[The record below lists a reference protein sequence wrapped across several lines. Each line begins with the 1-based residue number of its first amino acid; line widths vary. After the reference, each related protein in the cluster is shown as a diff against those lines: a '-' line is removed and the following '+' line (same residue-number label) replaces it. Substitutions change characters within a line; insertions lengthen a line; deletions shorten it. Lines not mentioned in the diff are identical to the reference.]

1 MTEKIPAAQKAVIY
15 CRVSSKK
22 QSTDGAGLESQEHR
36 CREYAESKGYHVE
49 AVFPDDTSGGGDFM
63 NRPGM
68 VALLAYLDAK
78 PQENYV
84 VIFDDLKRYAR
95 DTEFHLKLTR
105 EMAQRNAKRECLNF
119 NFEDTPEGKF
129 IETIIAAQGELE
141 RKQNRRQVI
150 QKMKARVEQ
159 GFWIFRA
166 PVGYKY
172 INSKRGGKELIID
185 EPVASTVR
193 QALEGFASG
202 RLNTQFAVRKF
213 LEECPHFPKDLPNGE
228 VRRQTVVRVLRQV
241 AYAGFVQA
249 PNWNVK
255 PRLGNHEPLIS
266 YETYTKIQNI
276 LDEGVYAPQ
285 RKDLHHD
292 FPLRGAVCCS
302 SCSTPMTA
310 GWSKGKTKSYPYFWC
325 RTKGCDQYGKVI
337 NRDKMETEFKTL
349 LKGIQPTPSLLNLF
363 KTMFNDAYEM
373 HMAQAQDRLK
383 AFKQESIDLE
393 KQIAGLVERVMD
405 ASSQTVIA
413 AYESKIDLLEKKRL
427 VALEKSKQRTSN
439 NDTQSNLF
447 ELSFQFLAN
456 PCKIWESGRFDLQR
470 LVLKLVFLEHL
481 PYTKGKGF
489 LNSKKSLPF
498 NVLGDF
504 SSMKCQ
510 MVLPERFELSTS
522 PLPREC
528 STPELRQQ
536 SRLWVAL
543 QATDRDAQPTVSTGM
558 TRLLP
563 QLACWCKSAICFF
576 WNNDKVVHSAMSTS
590 SNAHHLP

>member
-1 MTEKIPAAQKAVIY
+1 MPQKLKKNKDQKIAQTIQKAVIY

-49 AVFPDDTSGGGDFM
+49 AMFPDDTSGGGDFM

-68 VALLAYLDAK
+68 VALLSFLDAK
-78 PQENYV
+78 PDESYV

-166 PVGYKY
+166 PIGYKY

-185 EPVASTVR
+185 EPVATTVK

-202 RLNTQFAVRKF
+202 RLNSQYAVRKF

-228 VRRQTVVRVLRQV
+228 LRRQTIVRLLRKVV
-241 AYAGFVQA
+241 YAGFVEA

-255 PRLGNHEPLIS
+255 PRLGNHEPLVT
-266 YETYTKIQNI
+266 YETHLKIQEI
-276 LDEGVYAPQ
+276 LDAGVYAPK
-285 RKDLHHD
+285 RKDLHSD

-302 SCSTPMTA
+302 SCDTPMTTA
-310 GWSKGKTKSYPYFWC
+310 WTKGNTKMYPYFWC
-325 RTKGCDQYGKVI
+325 RTKGCDQYSKMI
-337 NRDKMETEFKTL
+337 NRDKMETEFKEL
-349 LKGIQPTPSLLNLF
+349 LAGVQPTPSLLMLF
-363 KTMFNDAYEM
+363 KTMFADAYEM
-373 HMAQAQDRLK
+373 HVAQAQNRIK

-393 KQIAGLVERVMD
+393 KQITNLVERIMETTNQ
-405 ASSQTVIA
+405 AVIT
-413 AYESKIDLLEKKRL
+413 AYEKKIDLLEKKRQI
-427 VALEKSKQRTSN
+427 AFEKSNQNGSEK
-439 NDTQSNLF
+439 DTFKDLF

-456 PCKIWESGRFDLQR
+456 PCKIWESKRFDLQR

-481 PYTKGKGF
+481 PYTRGEGF
-489 LNSKKSLPF
+489 LNPKKSLPF
-498 NVLGDF
+498 NALEGF
-504 SSMKCQ
+504 SPMKCE
-510 MVLPERFELSTS
+510 MVRPRRLE
-522 PLPREC
+522 LPRI
-528 STPELRQQ
+528 
-536 SRLWVAL
+536 A
-543 QATDRDAQPTVSTGM
+543 
-558 TRLLP
+558 P
-563 QLACWCKSAICFF
+563 QRPQRCA
-576 WNNDKVVHSAMSTS
+576 STS
-590 SNAHHLP
+590 SATGAHLKTNS